1 MSDLASAAIVFV
13 ILLACSACGV
23 FVQRFLTDAHKSRD
37 TKELSLAVT
46 NMLVTMTALILGLLT
61 NSVVQSFDKVGTDL
75 RLYSVQ
81 LIGLG
86 QTLQEIGSD
95 AGPVRGLLRVYVAS
109 AIASTWPDEPK
120 PTGVDILKDIRP
132 GESPHPTM
140 ESAVLGAILERVGRE
155 VLRLP
160 GGDPVRAQLAA
171 TAARQFD
178 VLVQDR
184 WKLLEEGNSPI
195 PDPFYRVLVLWLGI
209 VFLSLGLVAPRNAL
223 SLTMIGLG
231 AVAIAAVIFAIMEM
245 SGPFTGLITVSSDSM
260 RDALAHL
267 GG

>member
-1 MSDLASAAIVFV
+1 MSDAASAAIVFV
-13 ILLACSACGV
+13 VLLASAACGV
-23 FVQRFLTDAHKSRD
+23 FVQRFLTDAHRSRD

-46 NMLVTMTALILGLLT
+46 NMLVTLTALILGLLT

-86 QTLQEIGSD
+86 QTLQEIGPD
-95 AGPVRGLLRVYVAS
+95 AGPVRGLLRIYVAS

-120 PTGVDILKDIRP
+120 PTGVNILKDVRP
-132 GESPHPTM
+132 GESPHPVI
-140 ESAVLGAILERVGRE
+140 ESAALGAVLQRVGRE
-155 VLRLP
+155 VRHLP
-160 GGDPVRAQLAA
+160 AGDSVRAQLVA
-171 TAARQFD
+171 TATRQFD

-195 PDPFYRVLVLWLGI
+195 PDPFYRVLILWLAI
-209 VFLSLGLVAPRNAL
+209 VFLSLGLIAPRNAL
-223 SLTMIGLG
+223 SFTMIGLG

-245 SGPFTGLITVSSDSM
+245 SGPFTGVITVSSESM

-267 GG
+267 SE

>member
-1 MSDLASAAIVFV
+1 MNDIASAALVLV
-13 ILLACSACGV
+13 ILLSSAACGV
-23 FVQRFLTDAHKSRD
+23 FVQRFLTDAHKCRD

-46 NMLVTMTALILGLLT
+46 NMLVTLTALILGLLT

-86 QTLQEIGSD
+86 QTLQEIGPD
-95 AGPVRGLLRVYVAS
+95 AAPVRGLLRVYVAS

-120 PTGVDILKDIRP
+120 PTGVDILKVQP
-132 GESPHPTM
+132 GAKPHPRI
-140 ESAVLGAILERVGRE
+140 ESVALGAVLERAGRE
-155 VLRLP
+155 MRRMP
-160 GGDPVRAQLAA
+160 AGDAIRAQLVA

-195 PDPFYRVLVLWLGI
+195 PDPFYRVLILWLAI
-209 VFLSLGLVAPRNAL
+209 VFLSLGLIAPRNAL

-231 AVAIAAVIFAIMEM
+231 AVSIAAVIFAIMEM
-245 SGPFTGLITVSSDSM
+245 SGPFTGLITVSSEPM